1 MSSILVKNIPPS
13 IHEAIKE
20 RAKRNFRSVNN
31 EIIACLHEMLFP
43 RKIDPQTELEK
54 VKQLRKLVK
63 GFLKDEELSEMINKG
78 RK

>member
-1 MSSILVKNIPPS
+1 MASILLKNIPPA

-63 GFLKDEELSEMINKG
+63 GFLKEEELGKMISKG

>member
-1 MSSILVKNIPPS
+1 MASILVKNIPPA

-31 EIIACLHEMLFP
+31 EIIACLHEILFP
-43 RKIDPQTELEK
+43 RKIDPQAELEK
-54 VKQLRKLVK
+54 VKQLRKLVN
-63 GFLKDEELSEMINKG
+63 GFLKEEDLTKMISKG